1 MEATP
6 LCCASLL
13 SSLAFSFLSKE
24 LVEVITLAPIFF
36 PGVKT
41 IDLCS
46 HSVQILACKCTHMM
60 QLLTCFGLA
69 LCKGGV
75 QVNMAQAV
83 LGDKSVTGRSGVWVL
98 DPASAM
104 GVDLTS
110 ILGVVLTS
118 IVGVDLASR
127 VRVVLTSRV
136 GVDLTSTVGVV
147 MTSMVGVDMTSKV
160 GMDLTS
166 TGDGICINSS
176 SWVRSLSTGLLTL

>member
-1 MEATP
+1 
-6 LCCASLL
+6 
-13 SSLAFSFLSKE
+13 
-24 LVEVITLAPIFF
+24 
-36 PGVKT
+36 
-41 IDLCS
+41 
-46 HSVQILACKCTHMM
+46 MM

-176 SWVRSLSTGLLTL
+176 SWVRSLSTGLLTLEDEECILRHFKTFKIFINFGQSFCVTENNYIKKCFEKGNGV